1 MYVMISYS
9 YLPDLTTDKAIMN
22 QYTKQFAACS
32 YVSMVLYTAIVVGV
46 TAALGLMSNN
56 DEGDEQQEQDQIDN
70 EVATARLAQSVS
82 FALCMIGL
90 PVAWGCL
97 FGKRPPLRIL
107 TEQDQQLSLCWL
119 GLIQL
124 RNTIREIWNRHLRLK
139 WFYISIMFS
148 DPAIMALT
156 ILAITFL
163 TDTLQFNAQQNGT
176 AMLIMMLAAV
186 PGAYLG
192 AWITKRTNHNAVL
205 SSMVALTILIV
216 TTILVAVFLDGPGK
230 QTITYILAVGWGLG
244 TGQKWASDRMVL
256 LLVLPPG
263 QNAELMGIYT
273 FFRQVLS
280 WLPPLVFTI
289 LNEEGVQQRYGMATL
304 IVYFVLSFLAC
315 IQILRSKPDMGIV
328 DASNGVD
335 ILEEGQENDY
345 TEDVERGTVLK
356 SKQEHFRSES
366 PVRQREEVGDA
377 DEEKEVKTV
386 VENDM
391 CILIFGDQN
400 GFCP

>member
-1 MYVMISYS
+1 
-9 YLPDLTTDKAIMN
+9 
-22 QYTKQFAACS
+22 
-32 YVSMVLYTAIVVGV
+32 
-46 TAALGLMSNN
+46 MS
-56 DEGDEQQEQDQIDN
+56 
-70 EVATARLAQSVS
+70 
-82 FALCMIGL
+82 F
-90 PVAWGCL
+90 
-97 FGKRPPLRIL
+97 FF
-107 TEQDQQLSLCWL
+107 
-119 GLIQL
+119 
-124 RNTIREIWNRHLRLK
+124 
-139 WFYISIMFS
+139 FY
-148 DPAIMALT
+148 P
-156 ILAITFL
+156 
-163 TDTLQFNAQQNGT
+163 
-176 AMLIMMLAAV
+176 
-186 PGAYLG
+186 
-192 AWITKRTNHNAVL
+192 R
-205 SSMVALTILIV
+205 
-216 TTILVAVFLDGPGK
+216 
-230 QTITYILAVGWGLG
+230 
-244 TGQKWASDRMVL
+244 
-256 LLVLPPG
+256 PG

>member
-32 YVSMVLYTAIVVGV
+32 YASMVLYTAIIVGV

-139 WFYISIMFS
+139 WFYISVMFS

-176 AMLIMMLAAV
+176 AMLIMMIAAV

-192 AWITKRTNHNAVL
+192 ACITKRTNHNAVL

-216 TTILVAVFLDGPGK
+216 TTVLVAVFLDGPGK

-256 LLVLPPG
+256 LLVLP
-263 QNAELMGIYT
+263 
-273 FFRQVLS
+273 
-280 WLPPLVFTI
+280 
-289 LNEEGVQQRYGMATL
+289 
-304 IVYFVLSFLAC
+304 
-315 IQILRSKPDMGIV
+315 
-328 DASNGVD
+328 
-335 ILEEGQENDY
+335 
-345 TEDVERGTVLK
+345 
-356 SKQEHFRSES
+356 
-366 PVRQREEVGDA
+366 
-377 DEEKEVKTV
+377 
-386 VENDM
+386 
-391 CILIFGDQN
+391 
-400 GFCP
+400 